1 MNSSFLRPEK
11 VSKKETRQQQH
22 TQCNP
27 TSRIYGEGD
36 VYAALLYVPTSVG
49 REVVSDILKCT

>member
-11 VSKKETRQQQH
+11 VSKKETRQQH

-27 TSRIYGEGD
+27 TSRIYGEGG
-36 VYAALLYVPTSVG
+36 VYAALTYVPTGAG